1 MNEYSTLQKL
11 MVAAC
16 AIAFAAVSQ
25 AASMAWGSDQNG
37 ILLPDGE
44 NYADGQV
51 TMYLYEITAQDFAG
65 FSGSADAI
73 SKAVFEKYG
82 TVSENNMLDDWGA
95 TQLSDSR
102 TFGNGD
108 TAYAAVVFSFT
119 DEDGTEYFKG
129 NIASYTFDSDNDAEV
144 NNLNVNLG
152 GTGTAVGDSG
162 AVAWQIVP
170 EPTSGLLL
178 LLGVAGLA
186 LRRRRA

>member
-1 MNEYSTLQKL
+1 MKKL

-25 AASMAWGSDQNG
+25 AATMQWGSNQGG
-37 ILLPDGE
+37 ILLPDGV

-51 TMYLYEITAQDFAG
+51 TMYLYEITAQDFAS
-65 FSGSADAI
+65 FSGTADQI

-82 TVSENNMLDDWGA
+82 TTSANKMLDDWGA
-95 TQLSDSR
+95 TMLTDSR
-102 TFGNGD
+102 SFNSGD
-108 TAYAAVVFSFT
+108 TAYAAVVFSYK
-119 DEDGTEYFKG
+119 DGENDYFKG
-129 NIASYTFDSDNDAEV
+129 NIAAYTFDSSSDMTIE
-144 NNLNVNLG
+144 NLDVNLG
-152 GTGTAVGDSG
+152 GSTEAGG
-162 AVAWQIVP
+162 AIAWQSVP

>member
-1 MNEYSTLQKL
+1 
-11 MVAAC
+11 MVAVC

-25 AASMAWGSDQNG
+25 AASIAWGSEQSSG
-37 ILLPDGE
+37 ILLPDGV

-65 FSGSADAI
+65 FSGTADQI
-73 SKAVFEKYG
+73 SKAVFNKYG
-82 TVSENNMLDDWGA
+82 KTSANNMFDDWG
-95 TQLSDSR
+95 TTKLSDSR
-102 TFGNGD
+102 TFDVGN

-119 DEDGTEYFKG
+119 DEGGTEYFKG
-129 NIASYTFDSDNDAEV
+129 NIAAYTFTSASDMTVGSLD
-144 NNLNVNLG
+144 VNLG
-152 GTGTAVGDSG
+152 GDGNIVGDSG
-162 AVAWQIVP
+162 AIAWQTVP

>member
-1 MNEYSTLQKL
+1 
-11 MVAAC
+11 MVAVC

-25 AASMAWGSDQNG
+25 AASIAWGSDQANG

-65 FSGSADAI
+65 FSGTADQI
-73 SKAVFEKYG
+73 SKAVFNKYG
-82 TVSENNMLDDWGA
+82 KTSENNMLDDWGA

-102 TFGNGD
+102 TFGNGN

-119 DEDGTEYFKG
+119 DEKGTEYFKG
-129 NIASYTFDSDNDAEV
+129 NIASFTFDSDADAEV
-144 NNLNVNLG
+144 GSLDVNLG
-152 GTGTAVGDSG
+152 GDGNIIGNSG
-162 AVAWQIVP
+162 AIAWQTVP

>member
-1 MNEYSTLQKL
+1 MKKL

-16 AIAFAAVSQ
+16 AIALAAVSQ
-25 AASMAWGSDQNG
+25 AASISWGSDQNG
-37 ILLPDGE
+37 ILLPDGV

-65 FSGSADAI
+65 FSGTADQI

-82 TVSENNMLDDWGA
+82 KTSANSMLDDWGA
-95 TQLSDSR
+95 TLLADSR

-108 TAYAAVVFSFT
+108 TAYAAVVFT
-119 DEDGTEYFKG
+119 YNDGETEYFKG
-129 NIASYTFDSDNDAEV
+129 NIGSYTFDSDADMV
-144 NNLNVNLG
+144 VGSLDVNLG
-152 GTGTAVGDSG
+152 GDANPMGG
-162 AVAWQIVP
+162 AIAWQSVP

>member
-1 MNEYSTLQKL
+1 
-11 MVAAC
+11 MVAVC

-25 AASMAWGSDQNG
+25 AASMQWGSEQANG

-51 TMYLYEITAQDFAG
+51 TMYLYEITAQDFES

-82 TVSENNMLDDWGA
+82 TVSENNMPDDWG
-95 TQLSDSR
+95 TTKLYDSR
-102 TFGNGD
+102 TFGDKD

-129 NIASYTFDSDNDAEV
+129 NIASYTFTSAADAEV
-144 NNLNVNLG
+144 INLDVNLG
-152 GTGTAVGDSG
+152 GDGNAVGDSG
-162 AVAWQIVP
+162 AIAWQSVP

-186 LRRRRA
+186 LKRKRA